1 MPTAPTIILKAW
13 QRCMAAKRPHFV
25 RRLSS
30 APSQRL
36 PAASVRCFSPKLW
49 SKRSQA
55 KGSCRTKYQCH
66 LTFYS
71 PSLPGAATTVFVTA
85 LVGLPISTTHALIGA
100 LTGAGLIAAGAQVNF
115 SMLGAK
121 FVLPLLLSPLACIL
135 ITMPVYR
142 LGQMVSARLGL
153 KKESYLHISPGKLVP
168 TRGLA
173 FETGTAG
180 YWSGEKTP
188 KGFISIEG
196 KTLREKNTTVIFL
209 ALRYNA

>member
-55 KGSCRTKYQCH
+55 KGSCRTKISMSSNF
-66 LTFYS
+66 LLAVAT
-71 PSLPGAATTVFVTA
+71 GAATTVFVTA

-135 ITMPVYR
+135 ITMPVLPLR
-142 LGQMVSARLGL
+142 PNGVRRLGL
-153 KKESYLHISPGKLVP
+153 
-168 TRGLA
+168 
-173 FETGTAG
+173 
-180 YWSGEKTP
+180 
-188 KGFISIEG
+188 
-196 KTLREKNTTVIFL
+196 
-209 ALRYNA
+209 